1 MTITSQL
8 PSARGSPGLYERKE
22 DHKPMKYSELLPEK
36 SVGRISRRDRS
47 LESEALAIGSLR
59 NPLASPSPRKKL
71 ADRVGPQIGSNLST
85 QRSVRS
91 QEDLQTDDLR
101 VRE

>member
-1 MTITSQL
+1 
-8 PSARGSPGLYERKE
+8 
-22 DHKPMKYSELLPEK
+22 MKYSELLPEK

-85 QRSVRS
+85 QRSVHS
-91 QEDLQTDDLR
+91 QEDLQADDL
-101 VRE
+101 